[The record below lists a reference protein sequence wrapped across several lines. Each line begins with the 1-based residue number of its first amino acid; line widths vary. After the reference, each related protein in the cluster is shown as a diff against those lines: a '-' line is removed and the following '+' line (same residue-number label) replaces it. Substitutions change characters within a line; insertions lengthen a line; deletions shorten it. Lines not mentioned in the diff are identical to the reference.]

1 MAGYPFRAIEKK
13 WQNYWEEHGLNKV
26 DLNDERRKLYCL
38 VMFSYPSG
46 EKLHTGHW
54 YNYGPTDT
62 WARYKRLCGF
72 NVFEPMGYDAF
83 GLPAENY
90 AISHGV
96 HPAISTTENISQI
109 RKQLKAIGAMYDW
122 DKEIDTSSPE
132 YYRWTQW
139 LFLQLYK
146 KGLAE
151 RKKAPVNWCPS
162 CKTVLANEQVVEG
175 YCERCGESVTHKD
188 LEQWFFKTTVYADRL
203 LEDLARID
211 WPEKTKIM
219 QRNWIGRSEGVE
231 VIFRA
236 AESEQ
241 KIPVFTTRPDTLF
254 GVTYMVLAPEHALVQ
269 ELTKAEHK
277 GEVFDYVE
285 KARRE
290 SEIQRTSTEKEKT
303 GVFTGVY
310 AINPINDERIPIW
323 IADYVLLTYGTG
335 AVMAVPAHDQRDFEF
350 AKKFDLPIREVI
362 RPRGAGEGR
371 TLKEAFVESGVMVN
385 SADFDGLSSEE
396 GWQGIADALEKAVI
410 GRRCVNYKL
419 RDWLISRQR
428 YWGAPIPIVYC
439 EDCGI
444 VPVPE
449 ADLPV
454 LLPKDVDFTPKG
466 TEESPLATNPAFVRT
481 ACPRCGAPGRREVDT
496 MDTFVCSSWYFMR
509 YLSPYRSESA
519 FDPDLVKKWCPVD
532 QYVGGAEHAVM
543 HLFYARFFIKALRD
557 IGLVDFDEPFI
568 RLFNQGTM
576 VYRGGKM
583 SKSKGNVIAPDEYV
597 AELGADAVR
606 GYLMFIGPWGL
617 GGEWS
622 D

>member
-1 MAGYPFRAIEKK
+1 VSA
-13 WQNYWEEHGLNKV
+13 
-26 DLNDERRKLYCL
+26 
-38 VMFSYPSG
+38 
-46 EKLHTGHW
+46 
-54 YNYGPTDT
+54 
-62 WARYKRLCGF
+62 
-72 NVFEPMGYDAF
+72 
-83 GLPAENY
+83 AEN
-90 AISHGV
+90 
-96 HPAISTTENISQI
+96 
-109 RKQLKAIGAMYDW
+109 L
-122 DKEIDTSSPE
+122 
-132 YYRWTQW
+132 
-139 LFLQLYK
+139 
-146 KGLAE
+146 
-151 RKKAPVNWCPS
+151 
-162 CKTVLANEQVVEG
+162 
-175 YCERCGESVTHKD
+175 
-188 LEQWFFKTTVYADRL
+188 
-203 LEDLARID
+203 
-211 WPEKTKIM
+211 
-219 QRNWIGRSEGVE
+219 WIGRSEGVE

-277 GEVFDYVE
+277 REVFDYVE

-350 AKKFDLPIREVI
+350 AKKYGLSIRDVILPEDREQ
-362 RPRGAGEGR
+362 GQE
-371 TLKEAFVESGVMVN
+371 LKEAFAGHGIMIN
-385 SADFDGLSSEE
+385 SSKFNDLDSRIGQEK
-396 GWQGIADALEKAVI
+396 IADALEEMGS

-439 EDCGI
+439 KDCGI

-466 TEESPLATNPAFVRT
+466 TGESPLAMNPAFVRT

-543 HLFYARFFIKALRD
+543 HLLYARFVTKVLHDMGYIH
-557 IGLVDFDEPFI
+557 FDEPFS
-568 RLFNQGTM
+568 RLVHQGTITKD
-576 VYRGGKM
+576 GAKM
-583 SKSKGNVIAPDEYV
+583 SKSKGNVV
-597 AELGADAVR
+597 SADQFIKQYGSDTFR
-606 GYLMFIGPWGL
+606 MYLMFMGSYQD
-617 GGEWS
+617 GGDWS
-622 D
+622 DKGIVGISRFLNRIWRLVHQIRQEKSSGSDPFSDDLNRVMHYTIQQIGQDIDRFQFNTAISRLMEFVNALYIHLKETPLQKLNQKPLDEASRILVLLLSPFAPHLAEELWQVLGYKQSVFLNKWPSYDPKFLKKLEVTIVIQVNGKVRARIVVPADIADEHLKQLALQQEKVKAYTQNGVRRVIVVTGKLVNVVV